1 MAYYTKQQ
9 VADYIKDILQRAK
22 NSEIKVM
29 VDLEECA
36 RMLGDEKD
44 LIPMFWVEMQP
55 VKENNNMT
63 LKMEGSVF
71 VKIEFDL
78 YCDDRY
84 ALDCYQ
90 ATKEGVPV
98 YEIVKKRNEEAMKAR
113 KVSEEER
120 AEMAERLKASLKNSL
135 NQNP

>member
-9 VADYIKDILQRAK
+9 VSEYIKDVLQRAK

-29 VDLEECA
+29 VNLEDCA
-36 RMLGDEKD
+36 RKLGDEED
-44 LIPMFWVEMQP
+44 LIPMFWVEMQS
-55 VKENNNMT
+55 VESSDNINI
-63 LKMEGSVF
+63 KMEGTVF

-84 ALDCYQ
+84 AIDCYQ

-98 YEIVKKRNEEAMKAR
+98 YEIIKKRNEETASVR
-113 KVSEEER
+113 NVSEEEKTEI
-120 AEMAERLKASLKNSL
+120 ANKLKNSL
-135 NQNP
+135 GNI

>member
-1 MAYYTKQQ
+1 MAYYSKQQ
-9 VADYIKDILQRAK
+9 VADYIKEVLQRAK
-22 NSEIKVM
+22 SSEIRVM
-29 VDLEECA
+29 VNLEDCA
-36 RMLGDEKD
+36 RKLGDEED
-44 LIPMFWVEMQP
+44 LIPMFWVEMQS
-55 VKENNNMT
+55 VQDSNNMT

-71 VKIEFDL
+71 VRIEFDL

-98 YEIVKKRNEEAMKAR
+98 YEIVKKRNEEASKAR
-113 KVSEEER
+113 KVSEEEKK
-120 AEMAERLKASLKNSL
+120 EMAEKLKESLKNTL

>member
-22 NSEIKVM
+22 NSEIRVM
-29 VDLEECA
+29 VNLEECA
-36 RMLGDEKD
+36 RKLGDEED
-44 LIPMFWVEMQP
+44 LIPMFWVETQP
-55 VKENNNMT
+55 VQDSGNIA
-63 LKMEGSVF
+63 LKMDGSVF

-98 YEIVKKRNEEAMKAR
+98 YEVVKKRNEENAKAR
-113 KVSEEER
+113 SISEEEKT
-120 AEMAERLKASLKNSL
+120 EMAEKLKESLKNSIK
-135 NQNP
+135 NNP

>member
-9 VADYIKDILQRAK
+9 VADYIKDVLQRAK
-22 NSEIKVM
+22 NSEIRVM
-29 VDLEECA
+29 VNLEECA
-36 RMLGDEKD
+36 RKLGDEED

-55 VKENNNMT
+55 VKENSNMT

-98 YEIVKKRNEEAMKAR
+98 YEVVKKRNEEAMKAR

-120 AEMAERLKASLKNSL
+120 AEMAEKLKEALKNSL
-135 NQNP
+135 NKNP

>member
-9 VADYIKDILQRAK
+9 VADYIKDILQKAK
-22 NSEIKVM
+22 NSEIKIM
-29 VDLEECA
+29 VNIEECA
-36 RMLGDEKD
+36 RKLGDEED
-44 LIPMFWVEMQP
+44 LIPMFWVEMQS
-55 VKENNNMT
+55 VHESNNMT

-113 KVSEEER
+113 NVSEEER
-120 AEMAERLKASLKNSL
+120 TEMAEKLKESLRNTL